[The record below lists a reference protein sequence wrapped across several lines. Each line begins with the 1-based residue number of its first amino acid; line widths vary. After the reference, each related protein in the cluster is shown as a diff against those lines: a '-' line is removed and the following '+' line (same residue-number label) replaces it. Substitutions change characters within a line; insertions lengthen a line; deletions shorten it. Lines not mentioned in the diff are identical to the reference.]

1 MSIDKKILIAGPFP
15 DPVGGVSVHITRLK
29 EFLEN
34 YFCIISIDESPI
46 KKDGIFNIRSLN
58 FVHYIRCFFMADLV
72 HIHSSIPLFRFI
84 HCVLAFLL
92 RKKIVVTLHSY
103 RKQSLINRV
112 FNKISLAIADKVIAV
127 SDRIAR
133 DSGVACEVI
142 PAFIS
147 PSSSELKLEPEWTSL
162 FNECRSKNKKI
173 LISNAYRLDDVENR
187 DLYGFDQI
195 LDLFT
200 DLEVQNDWVA
210 ILNVS
215 SLSGCEGKFNE
226 FNQYI
231 INNDLS
237 GKVFL
242 FNKKVS
248 FSGMLKESDV
258 FIRATLTDGD
268 ALSIRESL
276 LLGVK
281 TIASDCVERP
291 IGTLIY
297 KTSDVQSLKRVL
309 YTQEVQKTNSCRS
322 FERDILSLYKG
333 LL

>member
-1 MSIDKKILIAGPFP
+1 MLTDKKILIAGPFP

-29 EFLEN
+29 GFLDN
-34 YFCIISIDESPI
+34 YYYIIPIDESPI
-46 KKDGIFNIRSLN
+46 QKDGLFNIRSLN
-58 FVHYIRCFFMADLV
+58 LVHYVRSFYIADLI

-84 HCVLAFLL
+84 HCTLAFLL
-92 RKKIVVTLHSY
+92 RKKVIVTLHSF
-103 RKQSLINRV
+103 RKQNLINRL
-112 FNKISLAIADKVIAV
+112 FNKISLAIADKIIAV
-127 SDRIAR
+127 SEKVALN
-133 DSGVACEVI
+133 SGVVCEVI

-147 PSSSELKLEPEWTSL
+147 PSSSELKLDPEWLNL
-162 FNECRSKNKKI
+162 FNECRDKNKKI
-173 LISNAYRLDDVENR
+173 LISNAYRLDDVDNR

-195 LDLFT
+195 LNLFT
-200 DLEVQNDWVA
+200 DLDVQNDWVA

-215 SLSGCEGKFNE
+215 SLSGCEKKFDD

-231 INNDLS
+231 KTNNLS

-248 FSGMLKESDV
+248 FSGMLKESDA

-291 IGTLIY
+291 DGTLIY
-297 KTSDVQSLKRVL
+297 KTSDVQSLKDVL
-309 YTQEVQKTNSCRS
+309 YAQETQEISSCRS
-322 FERDILSLYKG
+322 FEHDILSLYKG